1 LQSNLIGNK
10 LSEEKFNAMKTAC
23 FCLLAFLTS
32 SLLAQDDKTG
42 CKDHPLFTRMPN
54 FYIYECGQNDFEQI
68 TFYFNNG
75 GSEIVGGK
83 YTYLAYWIKSS
94 TTAPSSTQILTNYA
108 NAIKKLGGKLLYSS
122 STQADMMVTKNGA
135 ETWVSISA
143 MADSYRMKI
152 IERQGMKQEVEANA
166 DFMKQGLKE
175 NGRVALYG
183 ILFDTGKSTLR
194 PESAGAL
201 QEIAKLLNAD
211 KSLVVFV
218 VGHTDNVGDYQMNLV
233 LSGQRSAAV
242 IKELTTKY
250 AVSVTQLISFGAGPT
265 SPVATNETDTGRQ
278 LNRRVE
284 LVKK

>member
-1 LQSNLIGNK
+1 
-10 LSEEKFNAMKTAC
+10 MKTIILLC
-23 FCLLAFLTS
+23 SVLLASQLF
-32 SLLAQDDKTG
+32 AQDDKG
-42 CKDHPLFTRMPN
+42 SCEDHPLFTRMPN

-68 TFYFNNG
+68 TFYFNGG

-83 YTYLAYWIKSS
+83 YTYLAYWLKSNA
-94 TTAPSSTQILTNYA
+94 TAPSSTQILTNYV

-122 STQADMMVTKNGA
+122 SSQADMMLSKNGV

-152 IERQGMKQEVEANA
+152 INRQDMKQEVEANA

-175 NGRVALYG
+175 NGKVALYG
-183 ILFDTGKSTLR
+183 ILFDFGKSTLR

-201 QEIAKLLNAD
+201 QEIAELLKAD

-218 VGHTDNVGDYQMNLV
+218 VGHTDNVGDYQMNLM
-233 LSGQRSAAV
+233 LSAQRSTAV

-250 AVSVTQLISFGAGPT
+250 AVSAAQLISFGAGPT
-265 SPVATNETDTGRQ
+265 SPVATNDTDAGRQ

>member
-1 LQSNLIGNK
+1 MKKSC
-10 LSEEKFNAMKTAC
+10 LSIFFA
-23 FCLLAFLTS
+23 LLGLASF
-32 SLLAQDDKTG
+32 AQDDKSG
-42 CKDHPLFTRMPN
+42 CADHPLFTRMPN
-54 FYIYECGQNDFEQI
+54 FYLYECGNNDFDQI
-68 TFYFNNG
+68 TFYYNNG

-94 TTAPSSTQILTNYA
+94 ATAPSATQILTNYA
-108 NAIKKLGGKLLYSS
+108 NAIQKLGGKLIYTSG
-122 STQADMMVTKNGA
+122 TQADMMLSKNGA

-152 IERQGMKQEVEANA
+152 IERQGMQQEVEANA

-175 NGRVALYG
+175 NGKVALYG
-183 ILFDTGKSTLR
+183 ILFDTGKSSLR

-201 QEIAKLLNAD
+201 QEVAKLLNAD

-218 VGHTDNVGDYQMNLV
+218 VGHTDNVSDYQMNLV

-242 IKELTTKY
+242 IKELTSKY
-250 AVSVTQLISFGAGPT
+250 AVSPSQLISFGAGPT
-265 SPVATNETDTGRQ
+265 SPVATNETDAGRQ